1 MKTLTYD
8 SILTPNF
15 FNFFNVSFQIQNQL
29 HQLALAGGL
38 DSSLIT
44 ALVVECAKEQGLKYP
59 IQTFSVGMDDSP
71 DVLAARKVLLQHKN
85 ILQYIYN

>member
-1 MKTLTYD
+1 MRLEYAV
-8 SILTPNF
+8 PNF
-15 FNFFNVSFQIQNQL
+15 LV
-29 HQLALAGGL
+29 ALMFKFITGYILFALVGGL

-71 DVLAARKVLLQHKN
+71 DVLAARKVLLHHKYS
-85 ILQYIYN
+85 LQYIYNWCGK

>member
-1 MKTLTYD
+1 MFRFKFKISY
-8 SILTPNF
+8 IN
-15 FNFFNVSFQIQNQL
+15 
-29 HQLALAGGL
+29 LALAGGL

-71 DVLAARKVLLQHKN
+71 DVLAARKVLSEHKY
-85 ILQYIYN
+85 ILHCIYNWSGKVILGLL